1 MPLSAENQRVLDA
14 VCRTDFVSF
23 TQKVFQILSPSAVFR
38 MNFHI
43 ENLAY
48 YLELVRR
55 GRIKRLIINLPPRSL
70 RSMMTS
76 VALPAFVLG
85 HDHCTRI
92 IVASYGTELAIKLTN
107 DFRMVISSP
116 SYRRLFPLMQPL
128 ALKDTELEVV
138 TSQNR
143 FRLET
148 SIDGSLMGRGGDLI
162 VVDDPLKPADALNE
176 IRRSYVNNWF
186 TNTLLTRSDDMT
198 TGAIIVVM
206 QRLHEDDLTGALL
219 RSSNEWVLVS
229 LPAIATSTK
238 RRYHRDDAARSNR
251 SKPCDLRRRRR
262 HDPASYGRKSAPRG
276 CPLPC

>member
-70 RSMMTS
+70 KSMMTS

-143 FRLET
+143 FRLGT
-148 SIDGSLMGRGGDLI
+148 SIDGSLMGRGDDLI
-162 VVDDPLKPADALNE
+162 VVDDSLKPADALNE

-219 RSSNEWVLVS
+219 RSSNEWCS
-229 LPAIATSTK
+229 RACPPSPRQQSADTTATTPPDQTDQSPAT
-238 RRYHRDDAARSNR
+238 
-251 SKPCDLRRRRR
+251 
-262 HDPASYGRKSAPRG
+262 
-276 CPLPC
+276 